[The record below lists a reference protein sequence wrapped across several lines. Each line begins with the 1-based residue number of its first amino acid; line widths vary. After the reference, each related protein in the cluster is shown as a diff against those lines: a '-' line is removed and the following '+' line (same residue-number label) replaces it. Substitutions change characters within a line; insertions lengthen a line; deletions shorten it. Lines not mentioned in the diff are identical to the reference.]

1 MEGPRAVT
9 VARRKR
15 TLGTAFAEL
24 ALTLSLIV
32 SILFVLTAV
41 SATRVL
47 AATRSELIV
56 MEESSSPLTTIGIV
70 SIIVLVMG
78 VLTIL
83 ALRDVAPV
91 HSKRTARRPSGQPRR

>member
-1 MEGPRAVT
+1 MEHPRAEVA
-9 VARRKR
+9 ARRRR
-15 TLGTAFAEL
+15 TLGTALAEL
-24 ALTLSLIV
+24 ALTVSLIV
-32 SILFVLTAV
+32 SIVFVLTAV
-41 SATRVL
+41 GATGVL

-56 MEESSSPLTTIGIV
+56 MEESSSPLTTVGIV

-91 HSKRTARRPSGQPRR
+91 HSKRTVRRSSSPSRR